1 MNSAGQET
9 THFGKYVILG
19 ELGHGGF
26 ATVYRALDTSLKRE
40 VALKILHPQ
49 LMIDP
54 LFVTRFENDARAA
67 AQLDHPHIVVVH
79 DLGQIEG
86 TEHIAMQLLP
96 GGALAA
102 RLRDQE
108 RFTLAETLRIVE
120 QVASAL
126 DYAHGRGFVH
136 RDIKPSNILF
146 NNRNEAVIT
155 DFGLVKAV
163 ETSII
168 ARSSAGGVIG
178 TPSYIA
184 PEVWEGKEAGPA
196 TDIYALGCVLCELLT
211 GQVLFA
217 GDTSPAIMRAH
228 FLPPRFPAAW
238 PAGTPPEVQAILAK
252 ALAPDPASRY
262 DRAGAL
268 ADDLRTLVQRTADPL
283 AEPYRALQEA
293 LAAETWASA
302 LAQA

>member
-1 MNSAGQET
+1 MKNAEQET
-9 THFGKYVILG
+9 SRFGKYVILG

-26 ATVYRALDTSLKRE
+26 ATVYRARDASLKRE
-40 VALKILHPQ
+40 VALKVLHPQ
-49 LMIDP
+49 LMVDP

-67 AQLDHPHIVVVH
+67 GQLEHPHIVVIY
-79 DLGQIEG
+79 DLGHLEG
-86 TEHIAMQLLP
+86 AEYIAMQLLA
-96 GGALAA
+96 GGSLTA
-102 RLRDQE
+102 RLRDQG
-108 RFTLAETLRIVE
+108 RFTLAQTLRIVE
-120 QVASAL
+120 QVAGAL
-126 DYAHGRGFVH
+126 DYAHDRGFVH

-146 NNRNEAVIT
+146 NSRDEAVVA

-196 TDIYALGCVLCELLT
+196 TDIYALGCVIYELLT

-238 PAGTPPEVQAILAK
+238 PEGTPPDVQAILAK
-252 ALAPDPASRY
+252 ALAADPAARY
-262 DRAGAL
+262 TRAGA
-268 ADDLRTLVQRTADPL
+268 
-283 AEPYRALQEA
+283 
-293 LAAETWASA
+293 
-302 LAQA
+302 